1 MNAATVTV
9 RLLSALL
16 AVLLVVGGL
25 LVAVE
30 IVLAQLGRRAL
41 LIPWL
46 TWAGW
51 LGGQTWAGSA
61 VRLILI
67 GLVVVGLVLLVL
79 ALRPGKPRSL
89 ALPASDRN
97 VHVSIGRRALQQTLT
112 DAAVRASGVASAS
125 AKAGRRTVTVTAT
138 TANADTTEVR
148 HTALAAVEQRL
159 DQLGLSGR
167 LRPRVRIEESSR

>member
-30 IVLAQLGRRAL
+30 IVLAQLGRPAL

-46 TWAGW
+46 VWAVW
-51 LGGQTWAGSA
+51 LGGQTWATSII
-61 VRLILI
+61 RLLLA
-67 GLVVVGLVLLVL
+67 GLVVVGLVMLVV
-79 ALRPGKPRSL
+79 ALRPGKPRRL
-89 ALPASDRN
+89 ALPATDRN
-97 VHVSIGRRALQQTLT
+97 VHVSIARRALQQTLS
-112 DAAVRASGVASAS
+112 DAAVRARGVASAS

-138 TANADTTEVR
+138 TANPNTIDVQQA
-148 HTALAAVEQRL
+148 ALAAIEQRL
-159 DQLGLSGR
+159 DQLGLAGR
-167 LRPRVRIEESSR
+167 LRPRVRMERSS